1 MSLRV
6 RLIIFAAA
14 AISIGLFSLTEIPLG
29 IPGEWTWNRIRYS
42 GGAWLT
48 LPSVLLA
55 LATFAVF
62 ALVAWAGARRVTESS
77 RAELFG
83 WLLALMAT
91 GFAWLHAVQNT
102 PPAGLDAAKFPFVL
116 YYPSSSGYFFKASYE
131 IENTA
136 DFLRDY
142 EETVRNGDTLHE
154 GTHPPGLFV
163 LFRSL
168 IAFAEAAPDVAAVP
182 QVLLPQTGQDGF
194 DFIRSMS
201 PRPPTEQDQTVL
213 WLAGMLTQLAAV
225 LVIVP
230 LFFLIRLT
238 LDRVTAWRAIC
249 FWPFVPA
256 VAVFIPKSDVLFA
269 FGSSLLVCLWLY
281 SVRAASS
288 GPSTSSQRAA
298 AFLLGASAGAVGW
311 LGLFCS
317 LAFLPAGAI
326 AVVASVLL
334 FRKPD
339 TEAEA
344 ADSSLRAHFLW
355 SARQHLLSLA
365 GGVVSFVVLTGLV
378 WAVWD
383 LNLLRVWQI
392 NYANHARFYEV
403 SPRSYFG
410 WLLVNPLELTLAL
423 GAPLAVLVVCGV
435 CREAAKEKASTGLRV
450 LFGLRLAAPVAVG
463 LIWGLLWLT
472 GKNSGEAARLWIP
485 LMPLA
490 VWAGAAVW
498 SREET
503 SSEKADPEDSSTR
516 DWLIVLGVQAA
527 VCLATVLLVTGF
539 LKEQGGAG

>member
-14 AISIGLFSLTEIPLG
+14 ALSIGLFSLTEIPLG

-48 LPSVLLA
+48 LPAVLLA
-55 LATFAVF
+55 LAAFAVF
-62 ALVAWAGARRVTESS
+62 ALIAWAGERRIAKSS
-77 RAELFG
+77 RAELSG

-131 IENTA
+131 VENTA

-163 LFRSL
+163 LFRGL
-168 IAFAEAAPDVAAVP
+168 IGFAEAAPDVAALP
-182 QVLLPQTGQDGF
+182 QILLPKSGQDGF

-201 PRPPTEQDQTVL
+201 PRPLTEQDQTVL
-213 WLAGMLTQLAAV
+213 WLAAMLTQLAAV

-230 LFFLIRLT
+230 LFFLVRLT
-238 LDRVTAWRAIC
+238 LDRVAAWRTIC
-249 FWPFVPA
+249 FWPLVPA

-288 GPSTSSQRAA
+288 GPLTSRRTA
-298 AFLLGASAGAVGW
+298 AFLFGATAGTVGW

-326 AVVASVLL
+326 AVVASALL
-334 FRKPD
+334 FRK
-339 TEAEA
+339 TGEKAEPGLKA
-344 ADSSLRAHFLW
+344 QFLW
-355 SARQHLLSLA
+355 SARQHLLPLA
-365 GGVVSFVVLTGLV
+365 GGVVSFVALTGLV

-423 GAPLAVLVVCGV
+423 GAPMAVLVVCGV
-435 CREAAKEKASTGLRV
+435 CRKAANKKASTGLRA
-450 LFGLRLAAPVAVG
+450 LLGTRLAVPVAVG

-472 GKNSGEAARLWIP
+472 GKNSGEAARLWLP

-490 VWAGAAVW
+490 VWAGAAFW

-503 SSEKADPEDSSTR
+503 SFEKADAEDNATR
-516 DWLIVLGVQAA
+516 DWLIGLGIQAA

>member
-14 AISIGLFSLTEIPLG
+14 ALSIGLFSLTEIPLG

-42 GGAWLT
+42 DGFWLT
-48 LPSVLLA
+48 LPAVLLA
-55 LATFAVF
+55 LAAFAVF
-62 ALVAWAGARRVTESS
+62 ALVAWSGGRRVVESS
-77 RAELFG
+77 RAELSG

-91 GFAWLHAVQNT
+91 GFIWLHAVQNT
-102 PPAGLDAAKFPFVL
+102 PPAGLDAAKSPFVL

-131 IENTA
+131 VENTS

-163 LFRSL
+163 LFRGL
-168 IAFAEAAPDVAAVP
+168 IAFAKAAPDVAALP
-182 QVLLPQTGQDGF
+182 QILLPQSGQDGF

-201 PRPPTEQDQTVL
+201 PRPLTERDQTVL
-213 WLAGMLTQLAAV
+213 WLAAMLTQLAAV

-238 LDRVTAWRAIC
+238 VDRVTAWRAIC
-249 FWPFVPA
+249 FWPLVPA

-269 FGSSLLVCLWLY
+269 FGASLLVCLWLY
-281 SVRAASS
+281 SVRVASF
-288 GPSTSSQRAA
+288 GRSTSDRTAA
-298 AFLLGASAGAVGW
+298 LILGAAAGAVGW

-326 AVVASVLL
+326 SVFASVLL
-334 FRKPD
+334 FRKPR

-344 ADSSLRAHFLW
+344 DESSFKTHLLW
-355 SARQHLLSLA
+355 SARLHLLPLA
-365 GGVVSFVVLTGLV
+365 GGVVSFVALTSLV

-435 CREAAKEKASTGLRV
+435 CNKAAKEKANTGLRA
-450 LFGLRLAAPVAVG
+450 LFGLRLAAPFAVG

-498 SREET
+498 GQDET
-503 SSEKADPEDSSTR
+503 SEKAEPEDATR
-516 DWLIVLGVQAA
+516 DWLLALGFQAF

>member
-42 GGAWLT
+42 GGFWLT
-48 LPSVLLA
+48 LPAVLLA
-55 LATFAVF
+55 LATFAVL
-62 ALVAWAGARRVTESS
+62 ALVAWSGGRRVMESS
-77 RAELFG
+77 RAELAG

-91 GFAWLHAVQNT
+91 GFIWLHAVQNT

-131 IENTA
+131 VENTA
-136 DFLRDY
+136 GFLRDY

-163 LFRSL
+163 LFRGL
-168 IAFAEAAPDVAAVP
+168 IAFAEAAPDVAA
-182 QVLLPQTGQDGF
+182 LPQIVLPQSGQDGF
-194 DFIRSMS
+194 NFIRSMS
-201 PRPPTEQDQTVL
+201 PRPLSEQDQTVL
-213 WLAGMLTQLAAV
+213 WLAAMLTQLAAV

-238 LDRVTAWRAIC
+238 LNRVTAWRAIC
-249 FWPFVPA
+249 FWPLVPA

-269 FGSSLLVCLWLY
+269 FGASLLVCLWLY
-281 SVRAASS
+281 SVRVASF
-288 GPSTSSQRAA
+288 GPSTSHRTA
-298 AFLLGASAGAVGW
+298 AFLLGAAAGAVGW

-326 AVVASVLL
+326 AVVASILL
-334 FRKPD
+334 FRKPG

-344 ADSSLRAHFLW
+344 GESRFKTQLLW
-355 SARQHLLSLA
+355 SARLHLLPLA
-365 GGVVSFVVLTGLV
+365 GGVVSFVALTGLV
-378 WAVWD
+378 WAAWA

-423 GAPLAVLVVCGV
+423 GAPLAVLAVCGV
-435 CREAAKEKASTGLRV
+435 CREAGNEKARLGFRA
-450 LFGLRLAAPVAVG
+450 LFQTRLAIPVAVG

-498 SREET
+498 SHDET
-503 SSEKADPEDSSTR
+503 SSYKADPEENGTR
-516 DWLIVLGVQAA
+516 DWLIALGVQAL

-539 LKEQGGAG
+539 LKEEGVAL